1 MSALLDVENLSVD
14 IPVPAGMLHPVQSIG
29 FSLDK
34 GETLC
39 IVGESGC
46 GKSLTALAIMGLLPK
61 AAVRTAERLTLDGE
75 DVLNAGE
82 KRMRDLRGNRMGMI
96 FYGLGCGIMIVF
108 LRVWSTYTD
117 GVVFACLLM
126 NLFVP
131 LLDKLKAKQTIHEP
145 VPLPALSEPVEK
157 RTTS

>member
-1 MSALLDVENLSVD
+1 MSTLLEVEKLSVE

-75 DVLNAGE
+75 DILSTGE
-82 KRMRDLRGNRMGMI
+82 RRMRDLRGNRKGMI
-96 FYGLGCGIMIVF
+96 F
-108 LRVWSTYTD
+108 
-117 GVVFACLLM
+117 
-126 NLFVP
+126 
-131 LLDKLKAKQTIHEP
+131 Q
-145 VPLPALSEPVEK
+145 
-157 RTTS
+157 